1 MLKVSVQNSVILMLR
16 GDAMVVTEKSCFAH
30 GGSFHCDGIPRTQF
44 KGERAYLILDHGLGG
59 FSLSLAGPIALGTEV
74 KLHSMRECG

>member
-1 MLKVSVQNSVILMLR
+1 MVGLFIVMRFPEHNLK
-16 GDAMVVTEKSCFAH
+16 EK
-30 GGSFHCDGIPRTQF
+30 G
-44 KGERAYLILDHGLGG
+44 LILDHGLGG